1 MLLQGVISAIR
12 GIKINF
18 STRELPSPK
27 KDKCQ
32 LEKKIVS
39 DCGKN
44 NFQRKLFSTN
54 EKYSQNLSFW
64 NFEFYFTISFIKLVD
79 TL

>member
-18 STRELPSPK
+18 STREWPSPK

-39 DCGKN
+39 DCGKKIVFN
-44 NFQRKLFSTN
+44 EWKVFPKFIILELWILFYN
-54 EKYSQNLSFW
+54 QFH
-64 NFEFYFTISFIKLVD
+64 
-79 TL
+79 